1 MFARCPACHT
11 VFRVRPE
18 QLRAHLGQV
27 RCGNCLSAF
36 NALEHLQEE
45 SPLPPAAPSAAS
57 SPLAQASETI
67 PPAPPSASADAPDR
81 LDNFFVLEDK
91 PADSFSDQL
100 DFEIPDALVPSRGPV
115 GAATDTRDEPDA
127 DEGPSFTFESSETDS
142 PASDATATPFVDT
155 EKPWSYISADIE
167 QGAEPFDASLPR
179 EQTDASSPEE
189 PATEMPPD
197 SASPPFRTSRGFSS
211 EPASSAHAPFIVPAS
226 EIDDQGETEAG
237 TLQLAEPDLSHLD
250 ETYGP
255 AAAPPARRW
264 LTGLGIGALAGTL
277 AAQSIYLF
285 RAEIARDWPA
295 LRPALVAACQAL
307 NCSIALP
314 RVAGAISVEASDLQA
329 EPGKPGHFVLNATI
343 RNRAPHPQAYP
354 HLELTL
360 TDARDRPLARRV
372 LAPQDWTPG
381 ADIEGGFDAGREIAV
396 TLPFEA
402 AGLDA
407 AGYRIYIF
415 YP

>member
-27 RCGNCLSAF
+27 RCGNCLNAF

-45 SPLPPAAPSAAS
+45 PPPTRAAPSAIPATPAQVQV
-57 SPLAQASETI
+57 SPTAQPV
-67 PPAPPSASADAPDR
+67 PPTASAEAPDR
-81 LDNFFVLEDK
+81 LDSFFVLEDK
-91 PADSFSDQL
+91 TEDSFSDQL
-100 DFEIPDALVPSRGPV
+100 DFEIPDALVAPRNPAGQ
-115 GAATDTRDEPDA
+115 AASTRVEPDTYEA
-127 DEGPSFTFESSETDS
+127 PSFTFESSAPHDQT
-142 PASDATATPFVDT
+142 PDAAATPFV
-155 EKPWSYISADIE
+155 EIEPWSHIGSDGTEPFVASPTRDQINATSS
-167 QGAEPFDASLPR
+167 AEPEAGLSAEPETELPFPQAPGVASAPVSSGDA
-179 EQTDASSPEE
+179 A
-189 PATEMPPD
+189 
-197 SASPPFRTSRGFSS
+197 
-211 EPASSAHAPFIVPAS
+211 FIPPAS
-226 EIDDQGETEAG
+226 EIENEKEAESG
-237 TLQLAEPDLSHLD
+237 TRQAAEPDFSHLD

-255 AAAPPARRW
+255 AAAPPGRRW
-264 LTGLGIGALAGTL
+264 LSGLGIGVLAGTL

-307 NCSIALP
+307 NCSVALP

-329 EPGKPGHFVLNATI
+329 EPGKPGRFLLNATI

-372 LAPQDWTPG
+372 LTPQDWTPG
-381 ADIEGGFDAGREIAV
+381 ADIEGGFDAGRDIAV

-402 AGLDA
+402 PGLDA
-407 AGYRIYIF
+407 AGYRIYVF

>member
-27 RCGNCLSAF
+27 RCGNCLNAF

-45 SPLPPAAPSAAS
+45 SPPGRAAS
-57 SPLAQASETI
+57 SPIAQASPTM
-67 PPAPPSASADAPDR
+67 PPPPPTTNADAPDR

-91 PADSFSDQL
+91 PEDSFSEQL
-100 DFEIPDALVPSRGPV
+100 DFEIPDALVTSRGPA
-115 GAATDTRDEPDA
+115 GQATDTRTEPDTTEA
-127 DEGPSFTFESSETDS
+127 WLFTSETSAADT
-142 PASDATATPFVDT
+142 PAPDTTATPFVDAV
-155 EKPWSYISADIE
+155 ERWSRSSTNVRQD
-167 QGAEPFDASLPR
+167 AESFDASR
-179 EQTDASSPEE
+179 SRQQTDATSLEE
-189 PATEMPPD
+189 PATELPPEPESPFQPQPD
-197 SASPPFRTSRGFSS
+197 LASAQESR
-211 EPASSAHAPFIVPAS
+211 AHAPVSLPAGDI
-226 EIDDQGETEAG
+226 EDRDEAEPG
-237 TLQLAEPDLSHLD
+237 TQQIAEPDLSHLD

-255 AAAPPARRW
+255 PTAPPTRRW
-264 LTGLGIGALAGTL
+264 LSGLGIGVLAGTL

-307 NCSIALP
+307 NCTVTLP
-314 RVAGAISVEASDLQA
+314 RIAGAISVEASDLQA
-329 EPGKPGHFVLNATI
+329 EPGTPGHFVLNATI

-381 ADIEGGFDAGREIAV
+381 ADIEGGFDAGRDIVV

-402 AGLDA
+402 TGLDA

>member
-27 RCGNCLSAF
+27 RCGNCFNAF

-45 SPLPPAAPSAAS
+45 SAPTRAVPSLAPSTVAQASPTAQPAPPAA
-57 SPLAQASETI
+57 
-67 PPAPPSASADAPDR
+67 SADTPDR

-91 PADSFSDQL
+91 PEDSFSDQL
-100 DFEIPDALVPSRGPV
+100 DFEIPDTLVASRGP
-115 GAATDTRDEPDA
+115 GGQATDTRTEPGTN
-127 DEGPSFTFESSETDS
+127 ESPSFIFESSATNS
-142 PASDATATPFVDT
+142 QGSDTAATPFV
-155 EKPWSYISADIE
+155 EAAKPWRHIR
-167 QGAEPFDASLPR
+167 AEVQQDAESFDASLPR
-179 EQTDASSPEE
+179 KRTDATSLEE
-189 PATEMPPD
+189 PETELPPEPE
-197 SASPPFRTSRGFSS
+197 SPSGPQPGFAS
-211 EPASSAHAPFIVPAS
+211 EPEQSAHAPFILPAS
-226 EIDDQGETEAG
+226 EIEHQDV
-237 TLQLAEPDLSHLD
+237 AEPRTQQIAAPDLSHLD

-255 AAAPPARRW
+255 PAAAPTRRW
-264 LTGLGIGALAGTL
+264 LSGLGIGVLAGTL
-277 AAQSIYLF
+277 AAQSIFLF

-295 LRPALVAACQAL
+295 LRPALVAACRAL
-307 NCSIALP
+307 NCSVALP

-381 ADIEGGFDAGREIAV
+381 ADIEGGFDAGRDIAV

-402 AGLDA
+402 TGLDA
-407 AGYRIYIF
+407 AGYRIYVF